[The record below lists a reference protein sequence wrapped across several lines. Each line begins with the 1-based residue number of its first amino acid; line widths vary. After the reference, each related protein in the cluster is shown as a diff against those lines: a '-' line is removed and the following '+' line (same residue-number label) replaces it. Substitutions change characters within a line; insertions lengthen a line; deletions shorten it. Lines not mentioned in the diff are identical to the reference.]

1 MHPARAFHESDPAI
15 LRRRILDNPF
25 ALIAAVS
32 EGRPLAVHAPV
43 LPCKDGLPRG
53 GGESPCLRFHL
64 SVANPVTKALL
75 AGSPALAV
83 FTGAHG
89 YVSPD
94 WYGLDHDQVPTW
106 NYVSVEAEGPVT
118 RLDDAA
124 TRQLID
130 DLSDFFEAQLAPKPV
145 WTSTKMTPAKLD
157 AMLRGIVAFE
167 LAPTRFEGIT
177 KLNQNKPAAA
187 RAGVVE
193 SLEATEGG
201 SALAAEMR
209 RIEP

>member
-1 MHPARAFHESDPAI
+1 MHPARAFHESNPAI
-15 LRRRILDNPF
+15 LRQRILDHPF
-25 ALIAAVS
+25 ALIAAVND
-32 EGRPLAVHAPV
+32 GRPLAVHAPV
-43 LPCKDGLPRG
+43 LPCG
-53 GGESPCLRFHL
+53 GGEPPTLRFHL
-64 SVANPVTKALL
+64 SIANPVTKALL
-75 AGSPALAV
+75 DGSPALAV

-118 RLDDAA
+118 RLDEAA

-130 DLSDFFEAQLAPKPV
+130 DLSDVFESQLAPKPV
-145 WTSTKMTPAKLD
+145 WKSTKMTPAKLD
-157 AMLRGIVAFE
+157 ALLRGIVAFE
-167 LAPTRFEGIT
+167 LTPTRFEGIT

-187 RAGVVE
+187 RAGVIE
-193 SLEATEGG
+193 SLEATESGT
-201 SALAAEMR
+201 ALAAEMR

>member
-1 MHPARAFHESDPAI
+1 MHPARAFLESDPAI
-15 LRRRILDNPF
+15 LRQRILDNPF

-32 EGRPLAVHAPV
+32 DGRPLAVHAPV
-43 LPCKDGLPRG
+43 LPYEEGLPCG
-53 GGESPCLRFHL
+53 GGAPLCLRFHL

-75 AGSPALAV
+75 AGSTALAV

-118 RLDDAA
+118 RLDEAA
-124 TRQLID
+124 TRALID

-145 WTSTKMTPAKLD
+145 WKSTKMTPARLD
-157 AMLRGIVAFE
+157 GLLRGIVAFE
-167 LAPTRFEGIT
+167 LQPSRFEGIT

-187 RAGVVE
+187 RAGVIE
-193 SLEATEGG
+193 NLEATESGT
-201 SALAAEMR
+201 ALAAEMR

>member
-1 MHPARAFHESDPAI
+1 MHPARAFHESDPAT
-15 LRRRILDNPF
+15 LRRRILDHPF
-25 ALIAAVS
+25 ALIAAIGD
-32 EGRPLAVHAPV
+32 GRPLAVHAPV
-43 LPCKDGLPRG
+43 LPCG
-53 GGESPCLRFHL
+53 GGAPPALRFHL

-83 FTGAHG
+83 FTGPHG

-118 RLDDAA
+118 RLDAAA
-124 TRQLID
+124 TRQLVD
-130 DLSDFFEAQLAPKPV
+130 DLSDIFEAQLAPKPV
-145 WTSTKMTPAKLD
+145 WKSTKMTPAKLD
-157 AMLRGIVAFE
+157 AMLRGIVGFE

-187 RAGVVE
+187 RGGVIE
-193 SLEATEGG
+193 NLEATEGG
-201 SALAAEMR
+201 TALAAEMR